1 MENIKKAYGQ
11 LTRKQREN
19 WKRYGKEVYE
29 KIEEVAREHNIDPKE
44 VQEYYTRLKRPKQR
58 GDGMMYRDNIKMSK
72 NPDLH
77 YIKKELE
84 DYLNPMSSMQGLVM
98 ATMSVR
104 MDGEEKV
111 EKLEKIARVIAIA
124 MIKNLDDDQ
133 QRKLLKQHKHRGQ
146 LYGL

>member
-44 VQEYYTRLKRPKQR
+44 AREYYTRLKRPKKR
-58 GDGMMYRDNIKMSK
+58 GTGMMYRDQVKSNR
-72 NPDLH
+72 NVDLY
-77 YIKKELE
+77 YIKKEIE
-84 DYLNPMSSMQGLVM
+84 DYFNPMTSIQGLVTAELM
-98 ATMSVR
+98 LRANGS
-104 MDGEEKV
+104 ENK
-111 EKLEKIARVIAIA
+111 EKLEKIASIIAKAKIETLPA
-124 MIKNLDDDQ
+124 SEQD
-133 QRKLLKQHKHRGQ
+133 RLLQEHEHRAK